1 MTCLTDACIRIRG
14 ELVKQGRVIFPKH
27 FVKQLGGRPVLIRH
41 HQGKIMQGGRAS
53 LPGVHHDATMQ
64 DKS

>member
-1 MTCLTDACIRIRG
+1 MPHRR
-14 ELVKQGRVIFPKH
+14 VNQGRVIFPKH